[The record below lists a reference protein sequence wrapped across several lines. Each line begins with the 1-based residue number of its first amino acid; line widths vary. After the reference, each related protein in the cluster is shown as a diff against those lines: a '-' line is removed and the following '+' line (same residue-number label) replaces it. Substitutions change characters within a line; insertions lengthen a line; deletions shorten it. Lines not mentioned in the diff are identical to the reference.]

1 MMEQTFEQ
9 SIDMMMKSDPAQEM
23 LTLTY
28 HPRNIRKALERIYRR
43 KIIGEIY
50 HISMNEC
57 MCEKNVCLVVKI
69 FMF

>member
-9 SIDMMMKSDPAQEM
+9 RIDMMMKSDPAQYM
-23 LTLTY
+23 LTLRY

-57 MCEKNVCLVVKI
+57 MCEKNVCLVVKL